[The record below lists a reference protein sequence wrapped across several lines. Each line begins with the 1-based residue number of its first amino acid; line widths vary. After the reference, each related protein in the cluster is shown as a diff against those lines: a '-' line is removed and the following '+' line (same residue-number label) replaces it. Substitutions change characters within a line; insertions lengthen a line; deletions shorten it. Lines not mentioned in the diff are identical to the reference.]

1 MWGLLVI
8 LDEILNNKRA
18 EVEKFKERI
27 NIQNYIKD
35 ARDVFFERR
44 DFKKA
49 LKPRSNGEAVAF
61 KICSI
66 IAEVKKASPSKGIF
80 IYDYKPEILAK
91 KYENSGVSAISVLTD
106 KKFFMGDP
114 KDIMKVRNAVKLPI
128 LRKDSIIDE
137 IQVFESKIIGAD
149 AILLILKAI
158 SKKDYL
164 NFLSLA
170 KELSLGVL
178 TEISDEYEL
187 DTALESGAEIIGINN
202 RDLTT
207 FKTDISKTM
216 NLAKKIA
223 PGIIVVAESGI
234 HKRQDIEVLIHR
246 GINSFLIGE
255 ALVMSEDVE
264 SQIKDFLE
272 PYPVDNYSDI

>member
-1 MWGLLVI
+1 MI
-8 LDEILNNKRA
+8 LDEILNNKRV
-18 EVEKFKERI
+18 EVEKFKEKI
-27 NIQNYIKD
+27 NIQNYIKE
-35 ARDVFFERR
+35 ARETFYEDRN
-44 DFKKA
+44 FKKA

-66 IAEVKKASPSKGIF
+66 IAELKKASPSRGIF
-80 IYDYKPEILAK
+80 IHDYKPEMLAK
-91 KYENSGVSAISVLTD
+91 KYENSGASAISVLTD

-114 KDIMKVRNAVKLPI
+114 KDIIKVKNAVKLPI
-128 LRKDSIIDE
+128 LRKDFIIDE

-158 SKKDYL
+158 SKEDYL

-170 KELSLGVL
+170 KELSMDVL

-187 DTALESGAEIIGINN
+187 DIALESGAEIIGINN

-255 ALVMSEDVE
+255 ALVTSEDVE